1 MYVQSVA
8 HSPTPSSNRG
18 VPCADVPQN
27 VTGYL
32 LDVHFWSICLNRLF
46 DFFEMG
52 VLLRQFIPFRIFA
65 RELIFGSVSLL
76 FSRIP
81 CSSQHA
87 ILHSLWLSSV
97 CSRGLASSCLISCEI
112 SPYPLSIG
120 SSVVWTPGATFLD
133 IMSLMLFT
141 VFTHCT
147 TAIPASITS
156 RFQW

>member
-1 MYVQSVA
+1 MFTCSDRHPLFVRSPAWRCSILQLHVQCFGDAVQSVA

-27 VTGYL
+27 VTGHL

-52 VLLRQFIPFRIFA
+52 VLFRPFIPFRIFA
-65 RELIFGSVSLL
+65 RVLTFGSVSLL

-87 ILHSLWLSSV
+87 TFAVFLNFLFVATRNSSQFV
-97 CSRGLASSCLISCEI
+97 TVISVQ
-112 SPYPLSIG
+112 S
-120 SSVVWTPGATFLD
+120 WA
-133 IMSLMLFT
+133 
-141 VFTHCT
+141 
-147 TAIPASITS
+147 
-156 RFQW
+156 RFQLLDQL